1 MADLNK
7 VRYTHRDYESIKSD
21 LISAIPSLTQEW
33 TSREESDPGIVLIKL
48 MSMLGDTL
56 SYNID
61 KIALELY
68 LRTVTQRKNC
78 SKILELLGYKMHWYR
93 SATVGVN
100 VKLTREFDDQGN
112 PIQVILVPFQTTLK
126 SSSGDLTYSVIGNG
140 PGTGDIIID
149 SSEYNTLVNTV
160 EGKVVKV
167 QFKRNNLTNNRY
179 YFSDYNVDEGHL
191 WLVFGSSHVFNLV
204 DNLYTVTD
212 DTQGSFEFNVD
223 EFDRPYIEL
232 VKYWED
238 IVGNTAATSNFT
250 LYYVVSKGASGNVS
264 KNQLTKLQG
273 VGGNYKPVTVQLDG
287 SNVYPASSI
296 LVMTHPGTT
305 DSLTDFEE
313 SNQYVS
319 IGQDPQTVEIAKKD
333 SSNYVFT
340 HDTLITSSDY
350 EKAVRRVTGITASK
364 ILDSVIIEHE
374 GLDSEEVATRCDD
387 KFEIDTEEDNLG
399 VIHKY
404 LKPYQVIIYSLF
416 KGVESLSESQDS
428 SNIYSIKGVSKYYF
442 ESYDE
447 FEDSTLAGN
456 EEFDKRYELFK
467 SLGFFPYKPI
477 AFIQTQISDLIKD
490 TCCINDRFD
499 FGTVKVFPFTV
510 KGTLYL
516 TEPISPQD
524 LVKVI
529 DEINNSLTEYYYPRS
544 TYSFGDLPKF
554 MDIVDVVQ
562 SSNVNVKYFDATG
575 SLIDWGSISNI
586 DKFDTTSFAKYNG
599 LNKEFKVAPQFMKF
613 RIKNTLSIPSYLTN
627 LSRLRYKSEYDEYM
641 SQPGAQIDQFYK
653 DICPDMI
660 VQGKSYLTVQVRN
673 YDELKSLCEDLRS
686 QSNLFYAR

>member
-238 IVGNTAATSNFT
+238 IVGNTAATSYFT
-250 LYYVVSKGASGNVS
+250 LYYG
-264 KNQLTKLQG
+264 
-273 VGGNYKPVTVQLDG
+273 
-287 SNVYPASSI
+287 
-296 LVMTHPGTT
+296 
-305 DSLTDFEE
+305 
-313 SNQYVS
+313 
-319 IGQDPQTVEIAKKD
+319 
-333 SSNYVFT
+333 
-340 HDTLITSSDY
+340 
-350 EKAVRRVTGITASK
+350 
-364 ILDSVIIEHE
+364 VII
-374 GLDSEEVATRCDD
+374 
-387 KFEIDTEEDNLG
+387 
-399 VIHKY
+399 
-404 LKPYQVIIYSLF
+404 
-416 KGVESLSESQDS
+416 
-428 SNIYSIKGVSKYYF
+428 
-442 ESYDE
+442 
-447 FEDSTLAGN
+447 
-456 EEFDKRYELFK
+456 
-467 SLGFFPYKPI
+467 
-477 AFIQTQISDLIKD
+477 
-490 TCCINDRFD
+490 
-499 FGTVKVFPFTV
+499 
-510 KGTLYL
+510 
-516 TEPISPQD
+516 
-524 LVKVI
+524 
-529 DEINNSLTEYYYPRS
+529 
-544 TYSFGDLPKF
+544 
-554 MDIVDVVQ
+554 
-562 SSNVNVKYFDATG
+562 
-575 SLIDWGSISNI
+575 
-586 DKFDTTSFAKYNG
+586 
-599 LNKEFKVAPQFMKF
+599 
-613 RIKNTLSIPSYLTN
+613 
-627 LSRLRYKSEYDEYM
+627 
-641 SQPGAQIDQFYK
+641 
-653 DICPDMI
+653 
-660 VQGKSYLTVQVRN
+660 
-673 YDELKSLCEDLRS
+673 
-686 QSNLFYAR
+686 